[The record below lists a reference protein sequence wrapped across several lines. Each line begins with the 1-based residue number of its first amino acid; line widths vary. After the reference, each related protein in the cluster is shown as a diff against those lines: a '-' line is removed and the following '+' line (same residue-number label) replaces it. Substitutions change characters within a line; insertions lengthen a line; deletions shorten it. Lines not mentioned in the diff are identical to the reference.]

1 MLPPSMN
8 HDAGAAG
15 GSPRRDHEVDRL
27 HLHSDRALPADPAT
41 RATAR
46 QIFAATEKL
55 PLVCMHGHVDA
66 AVLAD
71 DIPFGDPASLFITP
85 DHYVTRLIHAAGV
98 PLEAL
103 GVGAGGAAGV
113 EPDPRQIW
121 RTFCEHW
128 RLFRGTPS
136 RFWLV
141 HELVEVFGVTET
153 PSAASADRLYDALAE
168 RLAEPAFRPRALFER
183 FGIEVLATT
192 DSPLADLAAHARLA
206 KDGWEGRVIP
216 TFRPDSLVHLGH
228 AHWADEI
235 AALAE
240 LTGIDTGGYGGYL
253 AALEQ
258 RRRDFVAA
266 GALATDHGHQT
277 ADTTPLPAAEAER
290 IYAAGHA
297 GTVTPDE
304 AAAFAGHML
313 FEMARMSCEDGLVL
327 QLHPG
332 VLRNHHSGVFAKYG
346 ADKGFDI
353 PVPVDFTR
361 GLRPLLEA
369 FGRDPR
375 LRMVAFTVDE
385 TTYSREL
392 APLAGVYPALRLGAP
407 WWFLD
412 SPQGLRRFREA
423 ITETAGFYNTAGF
436 VDDTRAFA
444 SIPARHDLAR
454 RVDAGHLARLVSEHH
469 LELDE
474 AVETAVDLAYTI
486 PKAFYSR

>member
-1 MLPPSMN
+1 
-8 HDAGAAG
+8 
-15 GSPRRDHEVDRL
+15 VDRL
-27 HLHSDRALPADPAT
+27 QLHGDRALPADPET

-46 QIFAATEKL
+46 TIFAATEKL

-103 GVGAGGAAGV
+103 GVGTEGV
-113 EPDPRQIW
+113 ERDPRRIW

-141 HELVEVFGVTET
+141 HELVEVFGLTEV
-153 PSAASADRLYDALAE
+153 PSAESADRLYDALAE
-168 RLAEPAFRPRALFER
+168 RLARPAFRPRALFER

-228 AHWADEI
+228 VHWPDEV

-240 LTGIDTGGYGGYL
+240 LTGIDTGGYAGYL

-277 ADTTPLPAAEAER
+277 ADTTPLSTAEAER
-290 IYAAGHA
+290 VYAAAVA

-332 VLRNHHSGVFAKYG
+332 VLRNHDPAVLAKYG

-353 PVPVDFTR
+353 PIPVDFTR
-361 GLRPLLEA
+361 ALRPLLET

-412 SPQGLRRFREA
+412 SPEGLRRFREA
-423 ITETAGFYNTAGF
+423 VTETAGFYNTAGF

-454 RVDAGHLARLVSEHH
+454 RIDAGCLARLVVEHH

-486 PKAFYSR
+486 PREYYSRA

>member
-1 MLPPSMN
+1 
-8 HDAGAAG
+8 
-15 GSPRRDHEVDRL
+15 VQL
-27 HLHSDRALPADPAT
+27 HRDRALPPDPAT
-41 RATAR
+41 RTLAR
-46 QIFAATEKL
+46 EIFAATEGL
-55 PLVCMHGHVDA
+55 PLVCLHGHVDA
-66 AVLAD
+66 AVLAED
-71 DIPFGDPASLFITP
+71 TPFGDPATLFITP

-103 GVGAGGAAGV
+103 GVGPADAV
-113 EPDPRQIW
+113 ERDPRQIW
-121 RTFCEHW
+121 RTFCAHW
-128 RLFRGTPS
+128 PLFRGTPS

-141 HELVEVFGVTET
+141 HELVEVFGVTTT
-153 PSAASADRLYDALAE
+153 PSAETADALYDELAAK
-168 RLAEPAFRPRALFER
+168 LTQAAFRPRALFER

-192 DSPLADLAAHARLA
+192 DSPLADLAAHQRLA

-228 AHWADEI
+228 ATWP
-235 AALAE
+235 AE
-240 LTGIDTGGYGGYL
+240 VARLGALTGLDTATYAGYR

-266 GALATDHGHQT
+266 GALATDHGHLT
-277 ADTTPLPAAEAER
+277 ADTTPLAAPDAAR
-290 IYAAGHA
+290 IFDAALR
-297 GTVTPDE
+297 GTVTPAE
-304 AAAFAGHML
+304 SAAFAAHML
-313 FEMARMSCEDGLVL
+313 FEMARMSCDDGLVL

-332 VLRNHHSGVFAKYG
+332 VLRNHDPAVLSRYG

-353 PVPVDFTR
+353 PVPIDFTR

-375 LRMVAFTVDE
+375 LRLVVFTVDE

-412 SPQGLRRFREA
+412 SPDGLRRFRHA
-423 ITETAGFYNTAGF
+423 VTETAGFYNTAGF

-454 RVDAGHLARLVSEHH
+454 RIDAGYLAELVATHL

-474 AVETAVDLAYTI
+474 AVETATALAYDI
-486 PKAFYSR
+486 PRAFYARR